1 MYIPFSYSN
10 YNTNSYG
17 IIRSNVQG
25 YDLAEA
31 TTIGFID
38 FKDGTGDLTVLK
50 SDNSTYFTKY

>member
-1 MYIPFSYSN
+1 M
-10 YNTNSYG
+10 NSYG